1 MNSYKLIKSRN
12 TKSKMWLGWSW
23 GWGLGQDQDQEN
35 HILESRTCNSYHKIP
50 YNIVEYYINQIN
62 DKDEGISDDRN
73 QISINLNQF
82 NNFGAINIQNSKKK
96 KAKHMENCE
105 LQGICV
111 NFCNDSSQTH
121 ELEKS

>member
-12 TKSKMWLGWSW
+12 TESKCGWVGVGVGVW
-23 GWGLGQDQDQEN
+23 VRIRIRKIIFQKVERVTVTN
-35 HILESRTCNSYHKIP
+35 KIP